1 MKDTI
6 LIELDN
12 KDFDIM
18 ITRMERE
25 KVKEMKTNEKDI
37 VVLYENLRNTMKEAV
52 DETFGEEA
60 QNKSYLINYIHR
72 GTGQVLKIKDVK

>member
-1 MKDTI
+1 MENTI

-18 ITRMERE
+18 ITRMDRE
-25 KVKEMKTNEKDI
+25 KAKEMKTNEINI
-37 VVLYENLRNTMKEAV
+37 VALYESLKNTLKESV

-60 QNKSYLINYIHR
+60 KNKSYLINYIQK
-72 GTGQVLKIKDVK
+72 GTGKVLNIKDVK